1 MIIEVTTIIIKENKN
16 LEFESAFENVG
27 QVLAKAEGYISHE
40 LQKCIENTNQYL
52 VLIKWNNLE
61 DHTVKFQPSGLFKE
75 LGSLI
80 SSFFERKP
88 NVLHYELTQNPN
100 LAILKTY

>member
-16 LEFESAFENVG
+16 LEFESVFEKVG

-61 DHTVKFQPSGLFKE
+61 DHTVKFQQSGLFKE

-80 SSFFERKP
+80 GSFFEGNP
-88 NVLHYELTQNPN
+88 NVLHYELTQ
-100 LAILKTY
+100 KS